1 MLGLLVRPSPICPAS
16 YIRQFNTTSA
26 LHISRTK
33 EPKIRTPSKKAL
45 AAKARRKAAIAKKED
60 QRLLKLPLLDAIAVL
75 RSVEVAHPKSLYEL
89 YVKTEIGN
97 GAAVP
102 RGRVN
107 LPREAKSKDEGK
119 ILVFAEG
126 RQAEE
131 AKRAGAHIV
140 GGIELIEGI
149 LNNRHRAT
157 TILCVPSLIRAIT
170 PKLGRFLGPLG
181 LMPSERR
188 GTVTEDIVGYI
199 QRLRG
204 TSEWRADRTG
214 SIRAPIA
221 MMDFPVEDVV
231 TNFNQFIT
239 SVKGATGNGKD
250 PDAADRKLR
259 SAGGSRPVIPITKVM
274 LSSKQGPGIRIA
286 DF

>member
-1 MLGLLVRPSPICPAS
+1 MQSGCSCIAQYLAS
-16 YIRQFNTTSA
+16 QVRQFNTTFV
-26 LHISRTK
+26 LQISRSK
-33 EPKIRTPSKKAL
+33 EPTIRTPSKKAL
-45 AAKARRKAAIAKKED
+45 AAKARRKAAISKKED

-75 RSVEVAHPKSLYEL
+75 RSIEVAHPKSLYEL

-107 LPREAKSKDEGK
+107 LPREAKPKDEGK

-188 GTVTEDIVGYI
+188 GTVTEDIGGYI

-214 SIRAPIA
+214 NIRSPIA

-239 SVKGATGNGKD
+239 SVKRATGNAKD

-259 SAGGSRPVIPITKVM
+259 SAGGSRPIISISKVM
-274 LSSKQGPGIRIA
+274 LSSRQGPGIRIA